1 MPKFRDSRET
11 VFQIRVHGVG
21 LSHLW
26 TSQCTFH
33 PGDLNM
39 LLLERIACV
48 FRQNIGHLSLLPWRP
63 DRD

>member
-11 VFQIRVHGVG
+11 VFQIRVHRVG
-21 LSHLW
+21 LSRLW
-26 TSQCTFH
+26 TGQCTFH

-39 LLLERIACV
+39 PLLERIAGM
-48 FRQNIGHLSLLPWRP
+48 FRQNIVHLFLPPWRP